1 MCDHQDADHRWKGHL
16 MRAGLA
22 VPRMI
27 LAGVL
32 TLGVL
37 ILLGFLHGR
46 LSHVVVWLLVISVA
60 ALGLSVCFG
69 SAMIERTARSLRLN
83 NDWPVEREVSAVAC
97 AQKWFLL
104 LAWLLIIAALIT
116 GMYTRPGPPRQ
127 VRPPMPRPMQ
137 QFQGQQPPPPDARTL
152 RSRPRGSTQEF
163 PERRQEPPARPPGG

>member
-32 TLGVL
+32 VLGVL
-37 ILLGFLHGR
+37 ILLASLHGR
-46 LSHVVVWLLVISVA
+46 LSPGAVWLLVISVA
-60 ALGLSVCFG
+60 ALGLSAYFG
-69 SAMIERTARSLRLN
+69 GAMIERTARSLRLN

-116 GMYTRPGPPRQ
+116 GMYTRPGPPPR
-127 VRPPMPRPMQ
+127 VRPMPRPMQ
-137 QFQGQQPPPPDARTL
+137 EFQGQQPPPPDAGTL
-152 RSRPRGSTQEF
+152 RDRPRGRMPEF
-163 PERRQEPPARPPGG
+163 PERRQEPPERPPGG